1 LMVAMCTLLKDVGI
15 IARPFGNEPKVHY
28 NKVQQ
33 GDYEVAEA
41 GWVGDYNDPQ
51 TFLSLIETSAG
62 VFNYARYSNP
72 EYDRL
77 MAEAKVMLDLK
88 RRAQVMAQAEQ
99 IALNEC
105 GVIPIYVTTTKNL
118 VSARVEGFEDNVE
131 NFHRTR
137 FMRLKA

>member
-1 LMVAMCTLLKDVGI
+1 MVAICTLLKDVGI
-15 IARPFGNEPKVHY
+15 IATPFGNEPKVHY

-62 VFNYARYSNP
+62 VFNYAKYSNP

-77 MAEAKVMLDLK
+77 MTEAKVLLDLK
-88 RRAQVMAQAEQ
+88 TRSNLMAQAEK
-99 IALNEC
+99 IALDEC
-105 GVIPIYVTTTKNL
+105 GVIPIYVTTAKNL
-118 VSARVEGFEDNVE
+118 VSPRVIGWEDNVE
-131 NFHRTR
+131 NWHRTR